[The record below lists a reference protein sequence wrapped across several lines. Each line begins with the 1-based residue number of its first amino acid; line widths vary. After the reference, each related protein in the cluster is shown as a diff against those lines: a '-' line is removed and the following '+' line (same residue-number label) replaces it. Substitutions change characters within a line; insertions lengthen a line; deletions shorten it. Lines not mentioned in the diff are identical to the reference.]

1 MENVKMTQQLEWEAQ
16 GIEMEI
22 QLTKATLVR
31 AAEELQVRAKR
42 AMEETTDLVEGRTSS
57 LMWVE
62 FAQSDIEAVRKAEE
76 HLRLLQEKHKIVSRF
91 LDFARSAAAAE

>member
-1 MENVKMTQQLEWEAQ
+1 MENVKTIERLEWEAR
-16 GIEMEI
+16 GLETEIE
-22 QLTKATLVR
+22 LTKATLVR
-31 AAEELQVRAKR
+31 AAKDLQARAQR

-57 LMWVE
+57 LMWIE

-76 HLRLLQEKHKIVSRF
+76 YLRLLQEKHRIVSRF